1 MHPIDSQIIERI
13 ADHSHSKSVFRK
25 FTSFTQLPGLSGVQ
39 VALSDVQKKAL
50 VVIAVL
56 ALATSALFLFA
67 TQARPSA
74 DLIPVAS
81 ESSESSKSS
90 ESAVESSAQL
100 VIDVQGEV
108 AKPGLYQLPLG
119 SRVGD
124 AIKAAGGIRKGASS
138 ASVNLARFLE
148 DGEQLYVSEEVQG
161 FTVGDTT
168 SSITSNGAG
177 GKLNLNRA
185 TASELDGLPGV
196 GPVLAKRIIEYR
208 LAHGNFTKVDEL
220 RKVSGIGP
228 AKFGELQS
236 FVTV

>member
-13 ADHSHSKSVFRK
+13 ADHSHSKSVLRK

-39 VALSDVQKKAL
+39 VALSGVQKKAL

-81 ESSESSKSS
+81 ESS

-124 AIKAAGGIRKGASS
+124 AIKAAGGIRKGVSS

-161 FTVGDTT
+161 FTVGDTA